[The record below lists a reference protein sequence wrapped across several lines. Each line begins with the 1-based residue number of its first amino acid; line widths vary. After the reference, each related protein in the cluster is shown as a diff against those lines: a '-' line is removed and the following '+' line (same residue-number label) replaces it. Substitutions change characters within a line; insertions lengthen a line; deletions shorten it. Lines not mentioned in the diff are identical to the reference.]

1 MERRHLANRIS
12 CPELPSV
19 DEVLTAS
26 TTSVYGRNFNAEFY
40 YSSLCYA
47 QSLWLEGKAAQALLQ
62 LNKSFMAEFGG
73 GEEIL
78 ISWPL
83 PYGAKHWVMS
93 HCPVEDFLGNPVRH
107 YQHLATRMHGVRAEL
122 RGWRA
127 WGCFHLA
134 EKVLDHAS
142 NPRDEEQIEM
152 EKILI
157 PSVARVLDQLE
168 RLGLP
173 GEAGLFEEVLAR
185 G

>member
-1 MERRHLANRIS
+1 MERRHLSNRIP

-26 TTSVYGRNFNAEFY
+26 TTSVYGRDFNAEFY

-62 LNKSFMAEFGG
+62 LNKSFMADFGEG
-73 GEEIL
+73 GEVL
-78 ISWPL
+78 SLWPL
-83 PYGAKHWVMS
+83 PYGAKRWVMS
-93 HCPVEDFLGNPVRH
+93 HCPAEDFLGNPVRH

-122 RGWRA
+122 RRWRA

-134 EKVLDHAS
+134 EKALDQAS
-142 NPRDEEQIEM
+142 NPRDEEQIEI
-152 EKILI
+152 ETILI

-185 G
+185 E